1 MQNVFYSLRELDK
14 RAEEDFNLKNGIL
27 MENAARGSAE
37 KIKNLFPVKKGE
49 AKKTL
54 QIVCG
59 SGDNGGDGLA
69 LARILA
75 DDFNLHIVILK
86 EPKSE
91 LCKLQYER
99 LKALNIK
106 TAKNILPESDILFD
120 SFLGTGLKG
129 LLKAEDKK
137 TIEKINKVKA
147 FKIACDIPSGLNLDG
162 EASPNAVI
170 CDMTFSMGALKQAF
184 YSDEAKDIT
193 GKIEVIDLGLPR
205 SSYEQNEK
213 PNIFLLEK
221 EDMLLPSRKKQN
233 TNKGSFGHAGII
245 MGEKKGAALLA
256 ASAALEFGAGLVTL
270 IGENGERPKNLKA
283 DFMYDGKF
291 KVGFKAGFEAGKFEL
306 SKFTSLAL
314 GQGLGRK
321 NDELFSILKI
331 KEVQSMPIVIDADA
345 FYYTELKTILP
356 KLSSAVLTPHPKEF
370 SSLLNISGLGNLSIE
385 EIQKKR
391 FITALSFSKKFP
403 RLVLVLK
410 GANTLIAHNGKIFIN
425 SLGSP
430 ALSKAGSGDVL
441 TGLICSLLAQGYKP
455 LDAAITGNLAHSL
468 ASQNSKASY
477 SLTASKLIKNLE
489 KLEDAQL
496 LKRNQN
502 HDR

>member
-37 KIKNLFPVKKGE
+37 KIKNLFPLKKGD

-75 DDFNLHIVILK
+75 DDFNLHIIILK

-99 LKALNIK
+99 LKALNIR

-120 SFLGTGLKG
+120 AFLGTGLKG

-147 FKIACDIPSGLNLDG
+147 FKIACDIPSGLNIDG
-162 EASPNAVI
+162 EASPNAIV
-170 CDMTFSMGALKQAF
+170 CNMTFSMGALKQAF

-213 PNIFLLEK
+213 SNVFLLEK

-233 TNKGSFGHAGII
+233 THKGSFGHAGII
-245 MGEKKGAALLA
+245 IGEKNGAALLA

-270 IGENGERPKNLKA
+270 IGESRERPKNLKA

-291 KVGFKAGFEAGKFEL
+291 EAGKFNAK
-306 SKFTSLAL
+306 KFTSLAI

-321 NDELFSILKI
+321 NDELFSILKM
-331 KEVQSMPIVIDADA
+331 KETQSMPMVIDADI
-345 FYYTELKTILP
+345 FYYDELKKILP
-356 KLSSAVLTPHPKEF
+356 KLSAAVLTPHPKEF
-370 SSLLNISGLGNLSIE
+370 SSLLNIAGLGNLSIE

-391 FITALSFSKKFP
+391 FISALSFSKKIP
-403 RLVLVLK
+403 KLVLVLK
-410 GANTLIAHNGKIFIN
+410 GANTFIAHNGKIFIN
-425 SLGSP
+425 TLGSP
-430 ALSKAGSGDVL
+430 SLSKAGSGDVL

-455 LDAAITGNLAHSL
+455 LDAAIMGSLAHSL
-468 ASQNSKASY
+468 ASQNTGASY

-489 KLEDAQL
+489 KLEGEQL
-496 LKRNQN
+496 KKSKARQVK
-502 HDR
+502 

>member
-37 KIKNLFPVKKGE
+37 KIKNLFPFKKGD

-75 DDFNLHIVILK
+75 DDFNIHVIILK

-99 LKALNIK
+99 LKALNIR

-120 SFLGTGLKG
+120 AFLGTGLKG

-147 FKIACDIPSGLNLDG
+147 FKIACDIPSGLNIDG
-162 EASPNAVI
+162 EASPNAVL
-170 CDMTFSMGALKQAF
+170 CNMTFSMGALKQAF

-213 PNIFLLEK
+213 SNVFLLEK

-233 TNKGSFGHAGII
+233 THKGSFGHAGII
-245 MGEKKGAALLA
+245 MGEKNGAALLA
-256 ASAALEFGAGLVTL
+256 ASASLEFGAGLVTL
-270 IGENGERPKNLKA
+270 VGKNRERPKNLKA

-291 KVGFKAGFEAGKFEL
+291 NAK
-306 SKFTSLAL
+306 KFTSLAI

-321 NDELFSILKI
+321 NDELFSILKM
-331 KEVQSMPIVIDADA
+331 KETQSMPMVLDADT
-345 FYYTELKTILP
+345 FYYAELKKILP
-356 KLSSAVLTPHPKEF
+356 KLSAAVLTPHPKEF

-391 FITALSFSKKFP
+391 FISALSFSKKFP
-403 RLVLVLK
+403 KLVLVLK

-425 SLGSP
+425 TLGSSS
-430 ALSKAGSGDVL
+430 LSKAGSGDVL
-441 TGLICSLLAQGYKP
+441 TGLICSLLALGYKP
-455 LDAAITGNLAHSL
+455 LDAAITGSLAHSL
-468 ASQNSKASY
+468 ASQNAGASY

-489 KLEDAQL
+489 KLEEEQFKESKARQV
-496 LKRNQN
+496 K
-502 HDR
+502 

>member
-37 KIKNLFPVKKGE
+37 KIKNLFPLKKGE

-54 QIVCG
+54 QILCG

-75 DDFNLHIVILK
+75 DDFNLHVVLLK

-106 TAKNILPESDILFD
+106 TAKNILPESDLLFD
-120 SFLGTGLKG
+120 AFLGTGLKG
-129 LLKAEDKK
+129 FLKDEDKK

-162 EASPNAVI
+162 EVSPDAVV
-170 CDMTFSMGALKQAF
+170 CNSTFSMGALKEAF

-205 SSYEQNEK
+205 SSYEKNER
-213 PNIFLLEK
+213 PDVFLLEK
-221 EDMLLPSRKKQN
+221 EDLKLPSRKKQN
-233 TNKGSFGHAGII
+233 THKGTFGHAGII
-245 MGEKKGAALLA
+245 MGEKSGASLLA
-256 ASAALEFGAGLVTL
+256 ASAALEFGSGLVTL
-270 IGENGERPKNLKA
+270 IGENPESPKNLKA
-283 DFMYDGKF
+283 DFMYDGE
-291 KVGFKAGFEAGKFEL
+291 FKACKSGIN
-306 SKFTSLAL
+306 KFTSLAI

-331 KEVQSMPIVIDADA
+331 KGNRSMPMVLDADI
-345 FYYTELKTILP
+345 FYYNELKEILP
-356 KLSSAVLTPHPKEF
+356 KLNSAVLTPHPKEF
-370 SSLLNISGLGNLSIE
+370 SSLLNIAGLGNLSIE

-391 FITALSFSKKFP
+391 IPLALTFSKKFP
-403 RLVLVLK
+403 KLVLVLK

-425 SLGSP
+425 TLGSP

-441 TGLICSLLAQGYKP
+441 TGLICSLLAQGYRP
-455 LDAAITGNLAHSL
+455 LDAAITGSLAHSL
-468 ASQNSKASY
+468 ASQNTKASY

-489 KLEDAQL
+489 KLEGEQL
-496 LKRNQN
+496 EENKIIGSGKIK
-502 HDR
+502 

>member
-1 MQNVFYSLRELDK
+1 MQNIFYSLRELDK

-37 KIKNLFPVKKGE
+37 KIKNLFPLKKGE

-75 DDFNLHIVILK
+75 DDFNIHVIILK

-99 LKALNIK
+99 LKALNIR

-120 SFLGTGLKG
+120 AFLGTGLKG

-162 EASPNAVI
+162 EASPNAVL
-170 CDMTFSMGALKQAF
+170 CNMTFSMGALKQAF

-213 PNIFLLEK
+213 SNVFLLEK

-233 TNKGSFGHAGII
+233 THKGSFGHAGII
-245 MGEKKGAALLA
+245 VGEKNGAALLA

-270 IGENGERPKNLKA
+270 IGESRERPKNLKA

-291 KVGFKAGFEAGKFEL
+291 NAK
-306 SKFTSLAL
+306 KFTSIAI

-321 NDELFSILKI
+321 NDGLFSILKM
-331 KEVQSMPIVIDADA
+331 KETQSMPMVIDADI
-345 FYYTELKTILP
+345 FYYAELKKILP

-370 SSLLNISGLGNLSIE
+370 YSLLNITGLGNLSIE

-391 FITALSFSKKFP
+391 FILALSFSKKFP
-403 RLVLVLK
+403 KLVLVLK

-425 SLGSP
+425 TLGSP
-430 ALSKAGSGDVL
+430 SLSKAGSGDVL

-455 LDAAITGNLAHSL
+455 LDAAITGILAHSL
-468 ASQNSKASY
+468 ASQNSRASY

-489 KLEDAQL
+489 KLEVETI
-496 LKRNQN
+496 NTPP
-502 HDR
+502 HE

>member
-37 KIKNLFPVKKGE
+37 KIKNLFPLKKGD
-49 AKKTL
+49 AKKTI

-75 DDFNLHIVILK
+75 DDFNLHIIILK

-99 LKALNIK
+99 LKALNIR

-120 SFLGTGLKG
+120 AFLGTGLKG

-162 EASPNAVI
+162 EASPNAVL
-170 CDMTFSMGALKQAF
+170 CNMTFSMGALKQAF

-213 PNIFLLEK
+213 SNVFLLEK

-233 TNKGSFGHAGII
+233 THKGSFGHAGII
-245 MGEKKGAALLA
+245 IGEKNGAALLA

-270 IGENGERPKNLKA
+270 IGESRERPKNLKA

-291 KVGFKAGFEAGKFEL
+291 NAK
-306 SKFTSLAL
+306 KFTSIAI

-321 NDELFSILKI
+321 NDELFSILKM
-331 KEVQSMPIVIDADA
+331 KETQSMPMVLDADV
-345 FYYTELKTILP
+345 FYYAELKKILP
-356 KLSSAVLTPHPKEF
+356 ELSAAVLTPHPKEF
-370 SSLLNISGLGNLSIE
+370 SSLLNITSLENLSIE

-391 FITALSFSKKFP
+391 FISALSFSKKFP
-403 RLVLVLK
+403 KLVLVLK

-425 SLGSP
+425 TLGSSS
-430 ALSKAGSGDVL
+430 LSKAGSGDVL

-455 LDAAITGNLAHSL
+455 LDAAITGSLAHSL
-468 ASQNSKASY
+468 ASQNAGASY

-489 KLEDAQL
+489 KLEAAQQV
-496 LKRNQN
+496 K
-502 HDR
+502 

>member
-37 KIKNLFPVKKGE
+37 KIKNLFPLKKGD

-75 DDFNLHIVILK
+75 DDFNIHVIILK

-99 LKALNIK
+99 LKALNIR

-120 SFLGTGLKG
+120 AFLGTGLKG

-170 CDMTFSMGALKQAF
+170 CNMTFSMGALKQAF

-213 PNIFLLEK
+213 SNVFLLEK

-233 TNKGSFGHAGII
+233 THKGTFGHAGII
-245 MGEKKGAALLA
+245 IGEKNGAALLA

-270 IGENGERPKNLKA
+270 IGENRERPKNLKA

-291 KVGFKAGFEAGKFEL
+291 NVK
-306 SKFTSLAL
+306 KFTSLAI

-331 KEVQSMPIVIDADA
+331 KETQSIPMVIDADI
-345 FYYTELKTILP
+345 FYYDELKKILP
-356 KLSSAVLTPHPKEF
+356 KLSAAVLTPHPKEF
-370 SSLLNISGLGNLSIE
+370 SSLLNISGLENLSIE

-391 FITALSFSKKFP
+391 FISALSFSKKIP
-403 RLVLVLK
+403 QLVLVLK

-425 SLGSP
+425 TLGSP
-430 ALSKAGSGDVL
+430 SLSKAGSGDVL

-455 LDAAITGNLAHSL
+455 LDAAITGSLAHSL
-468 ASQNSKASY
+468 ASQNAGASY

-489 KLEDAQL
+489 KLEGEQFKESKAQQV
-496 LKRNQN
+496 K
-502 HDR
+502 

>member
-37 KIKNLFPVKKGE
+37 KIKNLFPLKKGDE
-49 AKKTL
+49 KKTL
-54 QIVCG
+54 QI
-59 SGDNGGDGLA
+59 NGGDGLA

-75 DDFNLHIVILK
+75 DDFNIHVIILK

-106 TAKNILPESDILFD
+106 TAKSILPESDILFD
-120 SFLGTGLKG
+120 AFLGTGLKG

-147 FKIACDIPSGLNLDG
+147 FKIACLNLDG
-162 EASPNAVI
+162 EASPNAVL
-170 CDMTFSMGALKQAF
+170 CNMTFSMGALKQAF

-213 PNIFLLEK
+213 SNIFLLEK

-233 TNKGSFGHAGII
+233 THKGSFGHAGII
-245 MGEKKGAALLA
+245 IGEKNGAALLA

-270 IGENGERPKNLKA
+270 IGKNRERPKNLKA

-291 KVGFKAGFEAGKFEL
+291 EAGKFNVK
-306 SKFTSLAL
+306 KFTSIAI

-331 KEVQSMPIVIDADA
+331 KETQSMPMVLDADV
-345 FYYTELKTILP
+345 FYYAELKKILP
-356 KLSSAVLTPHPKEF
+356 ELSAAVLTPHPKEF
-370 SSLLNISGLGNLSIE
+370 SSLLNITGLGNLSIE

-391 FITALSFSKKFP
+391 FPLALSFSKKFP
-403 RLVLVLK
+403 KLVLVLK

-425 SLGSP
+425 TLGSP
-430 ALSKAGSGDVL
+430 SLSKAGSGDVL

-455 LDAAITGNLAHSL
+455 LDAAITGSLAHSL
-468 ASQNSKASY
+468 ASQNAGASY

-489 KLEDAQL
+489 KLEAEQF
-496 LKRNQN
+496 KESKARQGK
-502 HDR
+502 

>member
-37 KIKNLFPVKKGE
+37 KIKNLFPVKKGD

-75 DDFNLHIVILK
+75 DDFNLHIIILK

-106 TAKNILPESDILFD
+106 TAKSILPESDILFD
-120 SFLGTGLKG
+120 AFLGTGLKG

-147 FKIACDIPSGLNLDG
+147 FKIACDIPSGLNIDG
-162 EASPNAVI
+162 EANPNAIV
-170 CDMTFSMGALKQAF
+170 CNMTFSMGALKQAF

-213 PNIFLLEK
+213 SNVFLLEK

-233 TNKGSFGHAGII
+233 THKGSFGHAGII
-245 MGEKKGAALLA
+245 IGEKNGAALLA

-270 IGENGERPKNLKA
+270 IGENRERPKNLKA

-291 KVGFKAGFEAGKFEL
+291 NAK
-306 SKFTSLAL
+306 KFTSIAI

-321 NDELFSILKI
+321 NDELFSILKM
-331 KEVQSMPIVIDADA
+331 KETQLMPMVLDADV
-345 FYYTELKTILP
+345 FYYGELKKILP
-356 KLSSAVLTPHPKEF
+356 KLSSTVLTPHPKEF
-370 SSLLNISGLGNLSIE
+370 SSLLNIAGLGNLSIE

-391 FITALSFSKKFP
+391 FISALSFSKKFP
-403 RLVLVLK
+403 KLVLVLK

-425 SLGSP
+425 TLGSP
-430 ALSKAGSGDVL
+430 SLSKAGSGDVL

-455 LDAAITGNLAHSL
+455 LDAAITGSLAHSL
-468 ASQNSKASY
+468 ASQNAGASY

-489 KLEDAQL
+489 KLEAAWQV
-496 LKRNQN
+496 K
-502 HDR
+502 

>member
-1 MQNVFYSLRELDK
+1 MQNIFYSLRELDK

-37 KIKNLFPVKKGE
+37 KIKNLFPLKKGE

-75 DDFNLHIVILK
+75 DDFNIHVIILK

-99 LKALNIK
+99 LKALNIR

-120 SFLGTGLKG
+120 AFLGTGLKG

-162 EASPNAVI
+162 EASPNAVL
-170 CDMTFSMGALKQAF
+170 CNMTFSMGALKQAF

-213 PNIFLLEK
+213 SNVFLLEK

-233 TNKGSFGHAGII
+233 THKGSFGHAGII
-245 MGEKKGAALLA
+245 VGEKNGAALLA

-270 IGENGERPKNLKA
+270 IGESRERPKNLKA

-291 KVGFKAGFEAGKFEL
+291 NAK
-306 SKFTSLAL
+306 KFTSIAI

-321 NDELFSILKI
+321 NDGLFSILKM
-331 KEVQSMPIVIDADA
+331 KETQSMPMVIDADI
-345 FYYTELKTILP
+345 FYYAELKKILP

-370 SSLLNISGLGNLSIE
+370 YSLLNITGLGNLSIE

-391 FITALSFSKKFP
+391 FILALSFSKKFP
-403 RLVLVLK
+403 KLVLVLK

-425 SLGSP
+425 TLGSP
-430 ALSKAGSGDVL
+430 SLSKAGSGDVL

-455 LDAAITGNLAHSL
+455 LDAAITGSLAHSL
-468 ASQNSKASY
+468 ASQNSRASY

-489 KLEDAQL
+489 KLEVETI
-496 LKRNQN
+496 NTPP
-502 HDR
+502 HE